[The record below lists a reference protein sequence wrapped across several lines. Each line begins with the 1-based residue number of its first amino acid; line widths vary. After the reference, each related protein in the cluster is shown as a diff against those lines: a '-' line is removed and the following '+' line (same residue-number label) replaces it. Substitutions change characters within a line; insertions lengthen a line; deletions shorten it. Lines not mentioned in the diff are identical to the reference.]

1 MPQQFPMGQFS
12 GDLGNPPKSKEN
24 ASRKRF
30 DKGVFPNIFGR
41 ITSPYKLD
49 SFVRDP

>member
-24 ASRKRF
+24 ASIK
-30 DKGVFPNIFGR
+30 
-41 ITSPYKLD
+41 
-49 SFVRDP
+49 